1 MAVTTPAI
9 TAAPIEPPMV
19 RMLAFIPLATPVCS
33 GGTEATTT
41 PARLEK
47 TRPEP
52 TPWTVVAAYSCQVAS
67 WNSAIDAKATRSSTV
82 PVTIT
87 ARAPNARISRAVAK
101 PTTKL
106 ATAEGSSRWPDSV
119 IEAPKP

>member
-1 MAVTTPAI
+1 
-9 TAAPIEPPMV
+9 MV

-33 GGTEATTT
+33 AGTAAMTT
-41 PARLEK
+41 PARLAN

-52 TPWTVVAAYSCQVAS
+52 IPWAVVATYSCQVAS
-67 WNSAIDAKATRSSTV
+67 WKSAIEAKVSPMTRV

-87 ARAPNARISRAVAK
+87 LRAPTRLIRGAVQNPIRNEAN
-101 PTTKL
+101 
-106 ATAEGSSRWPDSV
+106 AEGASSRPDSE